1 MYIEVEKYNP
11 RDQVSNITEESMV
24 SSKIYLKKKKI
35 RKLIGSS
42 TVTERK
48 KAQARLPPAVLTV
61 TTSLKGPVPSLF
73 CANTLNWYSVPGSS
87 PGTTNQVWAPETG
100 IECQSCGPK
109 SVLFDLKTKK
119 KQKTGIRTKTWNFY
133 TDSIVKHRCNSFHIQ
148 FGIVFSS
155 LRNLKENTLFLSANA
170 WIVFQHGEDY
180 WEDVDLHWTVPHGE
194 RLFEAAVVTGFPGH
208 ISRGCRRQYMDIAGS
223 VWTGAC
229 VD

>member
-1 MYIEVEKYNP
+1 M
-11 RDQVSNITEESMV
+11 
-24 SSKIYLKKKKI
+24 SSKTYLKKKNKKI
-35 RKLIGSS
+35 NRKFNSDG
-42 TVTERK
+42 
-48 KAQARLPPAVLTV
+48 
-61 TTSLKGPVPSLF
+61 
-73 CANTLNWYSVPGSS
+73 
-87 PGTTNQVWAPETG
+87 
-100 IECQSCGPK
+100 
-109 SVLFDLKTKK
+109 KK
-119 KQKTGIRTKTWNFY
+119 KSSGSAPTCSVDCHNFAEGACAQFVLCQHTELVLRPRLQPRHHQPGLSTRNWHRVPVVWTEVSSLWPKNNKKKKTGIRTKTWNFY

-148 FGIVFSS
+148 FCIVFSS